1 MQVLRNSGVSKR
13 AKSALFNHY
22 ALKQLSGLLSP
33 SGRAAV
39 GKGKGKG
46 KGEERGEG
54 GRKREEEF
62 QVLSQE
68 SGEIV
73 LLTLHEY
80 VLEVLTELCTS
91 FQYGVC
97 YRTKLDTLLA
107 ERYVHICWRAPSK
120 YV

>member
-1 MQVLRNSGVSKR
+1 MQVLKNSGVSKR

-22 ALKQLSGLLSP
+22 ALKQLSCLLSP
-33 SGRAAV
+33 SGPAAV
-39 GKGKGKG
+39 GKGE
-46 KGEERGEG
+46 KGEGV
-54 GRKREEEF
+54 RKREEEF
-62 QVLSQE
+62 QVVSQE

-73 LLTLHEY
+73 LLTLHKY

-107 ERYVHICWRAPSK
+107 EK
-120 YV
+120 YVCWKVLSK

>member
-39 GKGKGKG
+39 GKGKRE
-46 KGEERGEG
+46 GEERGEG
-54 GRKREEEF
+54 GRKREEVL

-73 LLTLHEY
+73 SLTLHEY

-107 ERYVHICWRAPSK
+107 ERYVHMCWRAPSK

>member
-33 SGRAAV
+33 SGPAAV
-39 GKGKGKG
+39 GKGEKKV
-46 KGEERGEG
+46 RGEG
-54 GRKREEEF
+54 VRKREEEF
-62 QVLSQE
+62 QVVSQE

-73 LLTLHEY
+73 SLTLHDY

-107 ERYVHICWRAPSK
+107 EKYVHTC
-120 YV
+120 V